1 MAQKNNFLKFFGRF
15 VSDKNQELKETLR
28 KAIENFDLAK
38 EKNKKLIEFNI
49 LVKEKYIFF
58 KDTNRKLIDLTH
70 ENRKG

>member
-1 MAQKNNFLKFFGRF
+1 LAQKNNFLKFFGRF